1 MTVAAA
7 TGEPGRQVTGREPD
21 RHIAGREPDRDVAGR
36 EPDRHGPS
44 KQRHRGRQA
53 GHLVGLVA
61 ALVAAAVLVAL
72 PPAGPGPASG
82 PPPALAGIEEV
93 WPGAQRAEIPA
104 NLADG
109 PAYSPGFFLDVR
121 QSIGTAP
128 SPDGRFL
135 RLVHRAG
142 DGTVRELR
150 RLPIDRAPQFG
161 GFTRSGNVFAWSETT
176 SDEQGTGRTELW
188 WTDLA
193 GGGPA
198 RRVTAD
204 VGDAVFFNS
213 QYDMVIEDGR
223 LHWVAVAPGERTAT
237 EIRSVALSGGPVS
250 VRTEPGA
257 WVRSAWPWLVSA
269 GAGESGPVRLRNLE
283 ARKILDV
290 PASGTELVSCSPTW
304 CRVLVL
310 SSDGP
315 GRIEL
320 MRPDGSQRRPVAS
333 GDATAAL
340 VDVAVED
347 RFEVLSL
354 ADAQVGATG
363 SLRLRLYD
371 LRQDRTVTVAE
382 GVGTVLCRGGVLW
395 WSTGDI
401 DATTWH
407 TLDLRSLA

>member
-1 MTVAAA
+1 MTVTA
-7 TGEPGRQVTGREPD
+7 TGGEPGP
-21 RHIAGREPDRDVAGR
+21 DVAGR
-36 EPDRHGPS
+36 APDQPWTSAR
-44 KQRHRGRQA
+44 QRRGRQA
-53 GHLVGLVA
+53 RSAVGLAA
-61 ALVAAAVLVAL
+61 ALAAAALLLAL
-72 PPAGPGPASG
+72 PPVGRGPAG
-82 PPPALAGIEEV
+82 GTRPAEETIEQV
-93 WPGAQRAEIPA
+93 WPTAQRAEIPA

-109 PAYSPGFFLDVR
+109 PAYSPGYFLDVR
-121 QSIGTAP
+121 ESIGTAP

-135 RLVHRAG
+135 RLVHRAA

-150 RLPIDRAPQFG
+150 RLPADDSPQFG
-161 GFTRSGNVFAWSETT
+161 GFTRSGNAFAWAETT

-188 WTDLA
+188 WIDLA
-193 GGGPA
+193 AGGPA

-204 VGDAVFFNS
+204 TGAIAFVDS
-213 QYDMVIEDGR
+213 QYDMVIEGGR
-223 LHWVAVAPGERTAT
+223 LHWVAAAPQDRTAT
-237 EIRSVALSGGPVS
+237 EIRSVPLAGGRVS

-269 GAGESGPVRLRNLE
+269 GSGETGPVRLRNLE
-283 ARKILDV
+283 ERKILDV
-290 PASGTELVSCSPTW
+290 PAGGTELVRCSPSW

-310 SSDGP
+310 GGDGP

-320 MRPDGSQRRPVAS
+320 MRPDGSQRRRVAS